1 MKKIFEKIINY
12 IKYIFAHPRDLLLPF
27 ILAEIIFWIPVWIP
41 AILALVIS
49 PWWWTI
55 VGAVIAFWAGPITP
69 AIPLQVGLI
78 AAFERL
84 FNKIKQKKEEGEQN
98 HDG

>member
-1 MKKIFEKIINY
+1 MKKIFEKFINY

-27 ILAEIIFWIPVWIP
+27 ILAEIIFWIPVWVP

-55 VGAVIAFWAGPITP
+55 VGAVITFWAGPFTP
-69 AIPLQVGLI
+69 AIPLQLGLI
-78 AAFERL
+78 AAFERIW
-84 FNKIKQKKEEGEQN
+84 NKIRKNNEGEN
-98 HDG
+98 KHDG